1 MDDATDGTAA
11 PADVRYMCGSMYA
24 LSQALPFLSPFNRF
38 THPFTVHF
46 CLAFASLQPFFLKK
60 QRAHGTGGTS
70 FAPCALH
77 ARAWVLV
84 RGLSAERERGEWVF
98 LSVSVSLSLCLSVSP
113 LCLSLSLYLCLAT
126 HGCVHALQVTEEG
139 AFTWGNGAMGS
150 HGHVDSAN
158 KPQPLVEEPRL
169 LVRGVIDQVACGS
182 ELTLLCALPPT
193 SDDLQHKQ

>member
-1 MDDATDGTAA
+1 MG
-11 PADVRYMCGSMYA
+11 
-24 LSQALPFLSPFNRF
+24 Q
-38 THPFTVHF
+38 
-46 CLAFASLQPFFLKK
+46 
-60 QRAHGTGGTS
+60 
-70 FAPCALH
+70 
-77 ARAWVLV
+77 
-84 RGLSAERERGEWVF
+84 
-98 LSVSVSLSLCLSVSP
+98 VSLSLCLSVSP